1 MAADDRM
8 RNGVALVI
16 GVGKYPHPGIRTLDF
31 AAHDAEAVAETLT
44 DPEVCGFPADT
55 VELLLDDRA
64 DRDAVVQ
71 RLSRWLPER
80 ARGAEIV
87 LVYFAG
93 HGLVQPVGN
102 QDEGFLL
109 PADADPDNPAGRGVA
124 MTDVAR
130 WIGAL
135 QARAVVICLDCCHA
149 GTFVRRG
156 AADPTLSHRDFVLRP
171 EVLQGLAGHEGRFL
185 LASCGK
191 GQYSVELKELRH
203 GLFTYH
209 LLQGLNGEGDR
220 DGDGR
225 VGVDE
230 LFEYVADAVAREAKE
245 RGVEQRPWKDC
256 CGVGGVY
263 LSRPVRRSSVSVL
276 HSFER
281 LRREEGDQ
289 AVVRE
294 IERRLERAGEAE
306 LPELLRRLG
315 RLAHPAAVP
324 ALFRHLPHGCAAV
337 REQARRALQAIGWE
351 KALAAVEELARR
363 ADAAA
368 GAALLDGLAVFEARG
383 DLVRVLD
390 RLGDVFQG
398 DLRVRALQLLEHK
411 RLGLD
416 LEKTATI
423 FREVRSPFRLQ
434 RVLGQGLFTA
444 SYLARDEQM
453 DLEVVVRVLRPELAC
468 QSEIRRQFLD
478 LCRKSIHYHHPN
490 LAHTLEVRQF
500 PEQDVYYIVR
510 QYISGLTLQEV
521 LAAGRQLEPLQ
532 VLEVLRQLLA
542 ALSELHAHG
551 MDHGA
556 IKPSNVFVC
565 AGDKVVLGDL
575 SLPPLGVGETL
586 RQRLAYDYRY
596 AAPEALTGSAGP
608 RSDFYAL
615 GCVAY
620 ELLCGAPPFVS
631 DHYNEVLV
639 QQATRPV
646 PPPRERRAG
655 VSVALERLLLRL
667 LEKEPGRRPASVD
680 EALRLVEEVAR
691 VLRDGEQPP
700 SVPPAGSIGPSPVRL
715 LRDASLAEY
724 RPPGTMFSMGSS
736 RPLGETIP
744 PDGGLPSLAANLPD
758 SGERL
763 PPATIPGYEI
773 LGIIGR
779 GGMGVV
785 YKARQEALQ
794 RTVALK
800 MILHAGHTAE
810 SVRRRFQAEA
820 QAVARLQ
827 HPNIV
832 QIYEVGEAGGLPYFS
847 LEYCPGGSLA
857 GQLDGTPWSAARAA
871 ALVTTLA
878 RAVHFAHQKGVVHR
892 DLKPANILL
901 AEDGSP
907 KITDFGLAK
916 RLDAPGHT
924 QSGEVVGTPSYMAP
938 EQATG
943 KGHEAGPATD
953 VYALGSLF
961 YELLTGRPPF
971 KAASP
976 LETVLKVIS
985 EDPASPRQLQ
995 PSVPRDLE
1003 VICLKCLERDPRRR
1017 YASAEALA
1025 EDLRRFSAGEG
1036 IFARPATPAER
1047 ARRWVGRRPTV
1058 KAFLWWTAL
1067 AGAAAALWQIFH

>member
-44 DPEVCGFPADT
+44 DPEVCGFPTDT
-55 VELLLDDRA
+55 VELLLDEDA
-64 DRDAVVQ
+64 GRDTVVE

-87 LVYFAG
+87 LFYFAG

-130 WIGAL
+130 WIGGLNAG
-135 QARAVVICLDCCHA
+135 AVVVCLDCCHA
-149 GTFVRRG
+149 GTIVRRG
-156 AADPTLSHRDFVLRP
+156 ATDPTPTPRDFVLRP
-171 EVLQGLAGHEGRFL
+171 DLLQDLAGSGRFL

-191 GQYSVELKELRH
+191 GQYSVELHELRH

-209 LLQGLNGEGDR
+209 LLQGLGGAGDR

-230 LFEYVADAVAREAKE
+230 LFEYVADAVARDAQKC
-245 RGVEQRPWKDC
+245 GVEQRPWKDC
-256 CGVGGVY
+256 SSAGGVY
-263 LSRPVRRSSVSVL
+263 LSQPRRRSSASVL
-276 HSFER
+276 QSFER
-281 LRREEGDQ
+281 LRREEGDE

-294 IERRLERAGEAE
+294 IERRLEGAGEAD

-390 RLGDVFQG
+390 RLSDLFQA

-423 FREVRSPFRLQ
+423 FRQVRSPYQLQ

-444 SYLARDEQM
+444 SYLARDEEM
-453 DLEVVVRVLRPELAC
+453 DLEVVVRVLRPEFAC
-468 QSEIRRQFLD
+468 RSEIRRSFLD

-500 PEQDVYYIVR
+500 PEQDTYYIVR

-521 LAAGRQLEPLQ
+521 LAKGRQFTPPQ

-542 ALSELHAHG
+542 ALSVLHPVVI
-551 MDHGA
+551 HGA
-556 IKPSNVFVC
+556 VKPSNVFIC
-565 AGDKVVLGDL
+565 SGDKVVLGDL
-575 SLPPLGVGETL
+575 SLPPLGVGEAL
-586 RQRLAYDYRY
+586 RQRLAYDFRY
-596 AAPEALTGSAGP
+596 AAPEALVDAAVP
-608 RSDFYAL
+608 ASDYYAL

-620 ELLCGAPPFVS
+620 ELVCGAPPFVS

-639 QQATRPV
+639 QHRTRPV
-646 PPPRERRAG
+646 LPPRQLYSG
-655 VSVALERLLLRL
+655 VPLALERLLLRL
-667 LEKEPGRRPASVD
+667 LEKEDKRRPASVE
-680 EALRLVEEVAR
+680 EALQLVEETVR
-691 VLRDGEQPP
+691 LLHEGEQPP
-700 SVPPAGSIGPSPVRL
+700 TTPPPDGGAEPSGVRL

-736 RPLGETIP
+736 RPLGETVP
-744 PDGGLPSLAANLPD
+744 PEPASPALLTPPSP
-758 SGERL
+758 SV
-763 PPATIPGYEI
+763 PGYEI
-773 LGIIGR
+773 LEELGH

-785 YKARQEALQ
+785 YKARQMALN
-794 RTVALK
+794 RIVALK
-800 MILHAGHTAE
+800 MIRQVGFAGADEH
-810 SVRRRFQAEA
+810 SRFLREA
-820 QAVARLQ
+820 QAVARLS
-827 HPNIV
+827 HPNFV
-832 QIYEVGEAGGLPYFS
+832 QIYEVGAVEGHPYFS
-847 LEYCPGGSLA
+847 LEYCPGGALA
-857 GQLDGTPWSAARAA
+857 NKLDGSPWQALPAA
-871 ALVTTLA
+871 ALVATLA
-878 RAVHFAHQKGVVHR
+878 RAMHFAHQKGVVHR

-916 RLDAPGHT
+916 RLGEPGHT
-924 QSGEVVGTPSYMAP
+924 HSGAVMGTPLYMSP
-938 EQATG
+938 EQAAG
-943 KGHEAGPATD
+943 NKEVGPATD
-953 VYALGSLF
+953 VHALGSIL

-971 KAASP
+971 KFKAGGSV
-976 LETVLKVIS
+976 LEILELVRDREPV
-985 EDPASPRQLQ
+985 PPRRMQ
-995 PSVPRDLE
+995 PEVPRDLE
-1003 VICLKCLERDPRRR
+1003 VICLKCLEKDPARR

-1025 EDLRRFSAGEG
+1025 EDLKRFGQGDPIA
-1036 IFARPATPAER
+1036 ARPTWAAER
-1047 ARRWVGRRPTV
+1047 ARRWVRRRPAV

-1067 AGAAAALWQIFH
+1067 TGAAAALWQIFR